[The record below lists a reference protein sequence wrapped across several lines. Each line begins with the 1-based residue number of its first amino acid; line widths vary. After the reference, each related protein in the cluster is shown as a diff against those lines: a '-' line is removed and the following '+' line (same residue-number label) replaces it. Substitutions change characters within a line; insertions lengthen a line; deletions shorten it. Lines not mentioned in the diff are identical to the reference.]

1 MVSEIIAIFDV
12 TVLASPE
19 VDRMGDNK
27 TIYITIYWSHCL
39 AKQKHLKR
47 NVGPGL
53 VGEEEGNTTP
63 KNACVH
69 GRLNFGKIN

>member
-12 TVLASPE
+12 TVPASPE

-39 AKQKHLKR
+39 AKQKTFEKECWSRVSRWRGRKYDSLK
-47 NVGPGL
+47 
-53 VGEEEGNTTP
+53 TP
-63 KNACVH
+63 VCM
-69 GRLNFGKIN
+69 GG